1 MEIPEESRTLAEQA
15 RQPAGRPPQRKPMRR
30 TLLLSLLL
38 LATSAPA
45 QDKKSPR
52 DASLGKKSSTAVID
66 KSLAGDISRKK
77 EKAEAAAPALQY
89 DQFRLGVEGQVASK
103 RREQI
108 ESLKKIISLS
118 ADSKEQPSLLFR
130 LGELYWEES
139 KYYFFEANRKDDDL
153 LVAMNANDAAGQ
165 SKAKAAKA
173 ELTARSKQY
182 GKLALEQYTKIVQNY
197 PDFERSDE
205 VLFFLG
211 TNLMEDGQDRKALVA
226 FKRLI
231 EKFPQSKY
239 MPDTYFAFG
248 EYYFNNS
255 KGKRPDLE
263 RALAAYKKAAEYT
276 ESQVYA
282 FALYKQ
288 GWCHFNLADYQNA
301 KDKWKAVVLYGELAG
316 PAAGTDK
323 DAPVNKKGNSLV
335 REARQDYVRAYARE
349 GDVMLAREDFSKVA
363 TNPED
368 RFGMMRSLANLYYS
382 DGKDRE
388 AAITYNALIKEKPLS
403 PEAPGFQGRIVDI
416 VLRMGNKDRTVT
428 QVRRLV
434 KIMKEVESSGVIKD
448 EKDKKALAEAK
459 DLSERTLSNL
469 AVTWHN
475 EAKKTREEATFGYAD
490 MIYSDYLTLFPDS
503 PKAYDLRFFW
513 AELLNDNLQKYDKA
527 AANYTLVTLQD
538 VKLLEAKDEQGN
550 PKPGKPGKW
559 LNNAAYN
566 AVLAYD
572 EVVKDG
578 ESKGLFKDDVS
589 KDIRKKATIPQ
600 ARKDLLEA
608 CERYL
613 KYVPKGDKRVE
624 IAFKAANIYYRHN
637 HFDEAVLR
645 FSEIALGSPEYKF
658 ESGERAGEVAANL
671 VLDSYNLLEDWAKVN
686 EWARRFYNNDKLATG
701 KFREELSK
709 VIEQSAFKLVSA
721 LEAKNQFAKAAEA
734 YLSFVADFPQTE
746 IADVA
751 LFNASVDYYKAKML
765 DKAIQVRK
773 DIIERYPTSR
783 FVPECIYNNAEAL
796 EAIGDFRES
805 GDVYEQ
811 YVDGYEASKSGKT
824 VARAAPAKKPAK
836 GKKGKKGKDKDD
848 DVVVSNRPGAPQKW
862 EESKAQVALFNA
874 ATYREGLGEYKA
886 ALALRE
892 RYLTLWPKAKDAE
905 DVFLSIVDLH
915 EKSGNYIKAMSLLE
929 EYERQYQ
936 SKPSKFLMAEG
947 RIVDIYEKK
956 LQRPRDTERLYTRI
970 LEYYEKLPRR
980 LQQSLEKNALPA
992 VARAQFRS
1000 VEPDYQFFSRLK
1012 LSWGRPPSPD
1022 KLKASI
1028 AEKNNSRE
1036 VVEKKYVQ
1044 TVSIGAAEP
1053 AICALHRLGMVYD
1066 NFADRIGNAPMP
1078 PGIDEETEGALRE
1091 EFGNQALPLKEK
1103 AAEAFMTAVAK
1114 SQELGV
1120 YNDCAA
1126 ESLKMLRTT
1135 YRPEQFPTMVEEKV
1149 ALTKG
1154 RDLAIGGDML
1164 AKIQDIPPPPVEV
1177 AEGEKDT
1184 KQEVVEDVSDLAKR
1198 LQQQTATQVDGP
1210 AAPTKEGTPKT
1221 KAGTDDQEPE
1231 DFL

>member
-1 MEIPEESRTLAEQA
+1 
-15 RQPAGRPPQRKPMRR
+15 MRR

-38 LATSAPA
+38 LATAADA

-52 DASLGKKSSTAVID
+52 DANLGKKSSTAVVD

-77 EKAEAAAPALQY
+77 EKQDNAPALQY
-89 DQFRLGVEGQVASK
+89 DQFRLGVETQVASK

-118 ADSKEQPSLLFR
+118 ADPKEQPSLLFR

-139 KYYFFEANRKDDDL
+139 KFYFFEANRKDDELID
-153 LVAMNANDAAGQ
+153 AMNRGDTAAQ
-165 SKAKAAKA
+165 NRAKAGKA
-173 ELTARSKQY
+173 ELLTRMKQY
-182 GKLALEQYTKIVQNY
+182 GKLALEQYTKIVQEY

-211 TNLMEDGQDRKALVA
+211 TYLMEDNQDRKALVA
-226 FKRLI
+226 FKRLV
-231 EKFPQSKY
+231 EKYPKSKY
-239 MPDTYFAFG
+239 IPDAHLAFG

-255 KGKRPDLE
+255 KGKRAELE
-263 RALAAYKKAAEYT
+263 KALDSYKKAAEFP

-288 GWCHFNLADYQNA
+288 GWCYFNLADYPNA

-316 PAAGTDK
+316 AQAVEK
-323 DAPVNKKGNSLV
+323 DGGKKGGSSLV
-335 REARQDYVRAYARE
+335 REARTDYVRAYARE

-363 TNPED
+363 TNPDD
-368 RFGMMRSLANLYYS
+368 RFAMMRTLANMYYG

-388 AAITYNALIKEKPLS
+388 AAITYNSLIKEKPLS

-416 VLRMGNKDRTVT
+416 VLRMGNKERTVT

-434 KIMKEVESSGVIKD
+434 KIMKDVESSGVIKE

-459 DLSERTLSNL
+459 DLAERSLSNL

-490 MIYSDYLTLFPDS
+490 MIYSDYLTLFPES

-527 AANYTLVTLQD
+527 AANYTLVVLQD
-538 VKLLEAKDEQGN
+538 VKQLEAKDEQGN

-572 EVVKDG
+572 EMVKDA
-578 ESKGLFKDDVS
+578 EAKGLFKAEDTKDV
-589 KDIRKKATIPQ
+589 RKKATIPQ
-600 ARKDLLEA
+600 AKKDLLEA

-613 KYVPKGDKRVE
+613 KYVTKGDKRVE

-645 FSEIALGSPEYKF
+645 FSEIALGSPDHKF
-658 ESGERAGEVAANL
+658 ETGERAGEIAANL
-671 VLDSYNLLEDWAKVN
+671 VLDSYNLIEDWAKVN

-701 KFREELSK
+701 KFRDELSK
-709 VIEQSAFKLVSA
+709 VIEQSAFKLVSQ
-721 LEAKNQFAKAAEA
+721 LEAKGQFAKAAEA

-765 DKAIQVRK
+765 DKAIQVRQR
-773 DIIERYPTSR
+773 IIEQYPSSR

-796 EAIGDFRES
+796 EAIGDFQES
-805 GDVYEQ
+805 ADVYEQ
-811 YVDGYEASKSGKT
+811 YVRGYEASKNGGS
-824 VARAAPAKKPAK
+824 VARAAPARAA
-836 GKKGKKGKDKDD
+836 KKGKGGNAAAPVSDK
-848 DVVVSNRPGAPQKW
+848 PGQPQKW

-874 ATYREGLGEYKA
+874 ATYREGLGQYKQ

-892 RYLTLWPKAKDAE
+892 HYLMLWPKAKDAE
-905 DVFLSIVDLH
+905 DILLSIITLH
-915 EKSGNYIKAMSLLE
+915 EKTGNYFKAIAQLE
-929 EYERQYQ
+929 EYERLYMR
-936 SKPSKFLMAEG
+936 SPSKFLMAEG
-947 RIVDIYEKK
+947 RIVDIYENKVHRQK
-956 LQRPRDTERLYTRI
+956 DTERLYSRI
-970 LEYYEKLPRR
+970 LDYYEKLPRR
-980 LQQSLEKNALPA
+980 LQQSLEKPALEA
-992 VARAQFRS
+992 VGRAQYRS
-1000 VEPDYQFFSRLK
+1000 VDPDFQFYSRLK

-1028 AEKNNSRE
+1028 KEKNDSRA

-1044 TVSIGAAEP
+1044 TVQIGAAEP
-1053 AICALHRLGMVYD
+1053 AICALNRIGLIYD
-1066 NFADRIGNAPMP
+1066 NFADKIINAPMP
-1078 PGIDEETEGALRE
+1078 PGIDEETEMALRD
-1091 EFGNQALPLKEK
+1091 EFNNQAQPLKDS
-1103 AAEAFMTAVAK
+1103 ATEAFANAVAK
-1114 SQELGV
+1114 SRELDV
-1120 YNDCAA
+1120 FNECAA
-1126 ESLKMLRTT
+1126 QSLKMLRDT
-1135 YRPEQFPTMVEEKV
+1135 YRPDQYPSMLEEKV
-1149 ALTKG
+1149 ALSKG
-1154 RDLAIGGDML
+1154 RDLAIGGDL
-1164 AKIQDIPPPPVEV
+1164 LTAIQDVPPPVVETATVEKDQTQEV
-1177 AEGEKDT
+1177 A
-1184 KQEVVEDVSDLAKR
+1184 EDVSDLAKR

-1210 AAPTKEGTPKT
+1210 SAPTKEGTPK

>member
-1 MEIPEESRTLAEQA
+1 
-15 RQPAGRPPQRKPMRR
+15 MRR

-38 LATSAPA
+38 LASVANA
-45 QDKKSPR
+45 QDKKAPR
-52 DASLGKKSSTAVID
+52 DANLGKKSSTAVVD

-77 EKAEAAAPALQY
+77 EKQETAPALQY

-118 ADSKEQPSLLFR
+118 ADPKEQPSLLFR

-139 KYYFFEANRKDDDL
+139 KFYFFEANRKDDEL
-153 LVAMNANDAAGQ
+153 IEAMNRGDAAAQ
-165 SKAKAAKA
+165 NRAKAGKA
-173 ELTARSKQY
+173 ELLTRQKQY
-182 GKLALEQYTKIVQNY
+182 GKLALEQYTKIVQEY

-211 TNLMEDGQDRKALVA
+211 TYLMEDGQDRKALVA
-226 FKRLI
+226 FKRLV
-231 EKFPQSKY
+231 EKHPKSKY
-239 MPDTYFAFG
+239 IPDAYLAFG

-255 KGKRPDLE
+255 KGKHADLE
-263 RALAAYKKAAEYT
+263 KALAAYKKAAEYP

-288 GWCHFNLADYQNA
+288 GWCYFNLADYTNA
-301 KDKWKAVVLYGELAG
+301 KDKWKSVVLYGELAG
-316 PAAGTDK
+316 AQAVEK
-323 DAPVNKKGNSLV
+323 DGGKNKKGSSLV
-335 REARQDYVRAYARE
+335 REARTDYVRAYARE

-363 TNPED
+363 TNPDD
-368 RFGMMRSLANLYYS
+368 RFAMMRTLANMYYG

-388 AAITYNALIKEKPLS
+388 AAITYNSLIKEKPLS

-416 VLRMGNKDRTVT
+416 VLRMGNKERTVT

-434 KIMKEVESSGVIKD
+434 KIMKEVESSGVIKED
-448 EKDKKALAEAK
+448 KDKKALAEAK

-490 MIYSDYLTLFPDS
+490 MIYSDYLTLFPES

-527 AANYTLVTLQD
+527 AANYTLVVLQD
-538 VKLLEAKDEQGN
+538 VKQLEAKDDKGA

-572 EVVKDG
+572 EMVKDA
-578 ESKGLFKDDVS
+578 EAKGVFKDDVS
-589 KDIRKKATIPQ
+589 KDIRKKAAIPQ
-600 ARKDLLEA
+600 AKKDLLEA

-613 KYVPKGDKRVE
+613 KYVPKGDKQVE

-645 FSEIALGSPEYKF
+645 FSEIALGRPDYKF
-658 ESGERAGEVAANL
+658 ESGERAGEIAANL
-671 VLDSYNLLEDWAKVN
+671 ILDSYNLLEDWSKVN
-686 EWARRFYNNDKLATG
+686 EWARRFYNNEKLATG
-701 KFREELSK
+701 KFREDLSK
-709 VIEQSAFKLVSA
+709 VIEQSAFKLVSQ

-765 DKAIQVRK
+765 DKAIQVRQR
-773 DIIERYPTSR
+773 IIEQYPASR

-796 EAIGDFRES
+796 EAVGDFAES
-805 GDVYEQ
+805 ADVYEQ
-811 YVDGYEASKSGKT
+811 YVRGYEASLSGGKAF
-824 VARAAPAKKPAK
+824 VAKKAPARG
-836 GKKGKKGKDKDD
+836 GKKGKAAPAPVSDK
-848 DVVVSNRPGAPQKW
+848 PGQPQKW

-874 ATYREGLGEYKA
+874 ATYREGLAQFKQ

-892 RYLTLWPKAKDAE
+892 HYLQLWPKAKDAE
-905 DVFLSIVDLH
+905 DILLSIITLH
-915 EKSGNYIKAMSLLE
+915 EKAGNYYKAIAQLE
-929 EYERQYQ
+929 EYERLYMR
-936 SKPSKFLMAEG
+936 SPSKFLMAEG
-947 RIVDIYEKK
+947 RIVDIYENKVRK
-956 LQRPRDTERLYTRI
+956 AKDTERLYSRI
-970 LEYYEKLPRR
+970 LDYYEKLPRR
-980 LQQSLEKNALPA
+980 LQQSLEKPALEA
-992 VARAQFRS
+992 VGRAQYRS
-1000 VEPDYQFFSRLK
+1000 VEQDYQFYARLK
-1012 LSWGRPPSPD
+1012 LTWGRPPSPD

-1028 AEKNNSRE
+1028 KEKNDSRA

-1044 TVSIGAAEP
+1044 TVQIGAAEP
-1053 AICALHRLGMVYD
+1053 AICALNRIALAYD
-1066 NFADRIGNAPMP
+1066 NFADKIINAPMP
-1078 PGIDEETEGALRE
+1078 PGIDEETEMALRD
-1091 EFGNQALPLKEK
+1091 EFNNQAQPLKDS
-1103 AAEAFMTAVAK
+1103 AAETFASAVAK
-1114 SQELGV
+1114 SRELDV
-1120 YNDCAA
+1120 FNDCSA
-1126 ESLKMLRTT
+1126 ESLKMLRNT
-1135 YRPEQFPTMVEEKV
+1135 YRPDQFPTMVEEKV
-1149 ALTKG
+1149 ALSKG
-1154 RDLAIGGDML
+1154 RDLAIGGDL
-1164 AKIQDIPPPPVEV
+1164 LTAIQGVPPPVVE
-1177 AEGEKDT
+1177 AATDDKGKTE
-1184 KQEVVEDVSDLAKR
+1184 EVVEDVTDLAKR

-1210 AAPTKEGTPKT
+1210 SAPTKEGTPK
-1221 KAGTDDQEPE
+1221 KAGKDDQEPE

>member
-1 MEIPEESRTLAEQA
+1 
-15 RQPAGRPPQRKPMRR
+15 MRR

-38 LATSAPA
+38 MASMAHA
-45 QDKKSPR
+45 QEKKAPR
-52 DASLGKKSSTAVID
+52 DANLGKKSSTAVVD

-77 EKAEAAAPALQY
+77 EKQDNAPALQY

-118 ADSKEQPSLLFR
+118 ADAKEQPALLFR

-139 KYYFFEANRKDDDL
+139 KYYFFEANRKDDEL
-153 LVAMNANDAAGQ
+153 IEAMNRGDSAAQ
-165 SKAKAAKA
+165 SRAKAGKA
-173 ELTARSKQY
+173 ELLTRQKQY
-182 GKLALEQYTKIVQNY
+182 GKLALEQYTKIVQDY

-211 TNLMEDGQDRKALVA
+211 TYLMEDGQDRKALVA
-226 FKRLI
+226 FKRLV
-231 EKFPQSKY
+231 EKFPKSKY
-239 MPDTYFAFG
+239 IPDAYLAFG

-255 KGKRPDLE
+255 KGKRADLE
-263 RALAAYKKAAEYT
+263 KALAAYKKAAEYP

-288 GWCHFNLADYQNA
+288 GWCYFNLADYTNA

-316 PAAGTDK
+316 AQNIEK
-323 DAPVNKKGNSLV
+323 DGNAKKTNSLA
-335 REARQDYVRAYARE
+335 REARTDYVRAYARE

-363 TNPED
+363 SNPED
-368 RFGMMRSLANLYYS
+368 RFAMMRTLANMYYG

-388 AAITYNALIKEKPLS
+388 AAITYNSLIKEKPLS

-416 VLRMGNKDRTVT
+416 VLRMGNKERTVT

-434 KIMKEVESSGVIKD
+434 KIMKEVEGSGVIKD
-448 EKDKKALAEAK
+448 DKDKKALAEAK

-490 MIYSDYLTLFPDS
+490 MIYSDYLTLFPES

-513 AELLNDNLQKYDKA
+513 AELLNDNLQKFDKA
-527 AANYTLVTLQD
+527 AANYTLVVLQD

-572 EVVKDG
+572 EMVKDA
-578 ESKGLFKDDVS
+578 ESKGAFKDVDT
-589 KDIRKKATIPQ
+589 KDIRKKAAIPQ
-600 ARKDLLEA
+600 GKKDLLEA

-613 KYVPKGDKRVE
+613 KYVTKGDKRVE

-658 ESGERAGEVAANL
+658 ESGERAAEIAANL

-686 EWARRFYNNDKLATG
+686 EWARRFYNNDKLAVG
-701 KFREELSK
+701 KFREDLSK
-709 VIEQSAFKLVSA
+709 VIEQSAFKLVSQ

-765 DKAIQVRK
+765 DKAIQVRQR
-773 DIIERYPTSR
+773 IIEQYPASR

-796 EAIGDFRES
+796 EAIGDFSEAA
-805 GDVYEQ
+805 DVYEQ
-811 YVDGYEASKSGKT
+811 YVNGYEASLSGGGKVV
-824 VARAAPAKKPAK
+824 VAKKAAPAR
-836 GKKGKKGKDKDD
+836 GKKGKGKGKAAAST
-848 DVVVSNRPGAPQKW
+848 VVSDKPGQPQKW

-874 ATYREGLGEYKA
+874 ATYREGLGQFKA

-892 RYLTLWPKAKDAE
+892 RYLTVWPKAKDAE
-905 DVFLSIVDLH
+905 DIYLSIVDLH
-915 EKSGNYIKAMSLLE
+915 VKTGNYNKAMGQLE
-929 EYERQYQ
+929 EYERQYIR
-936 SKPSKFLMAEG
+936 SPSKVLMAEG
-947 RIVDIYEKK
+947 RIADIFENKMRK
-956 LQRPRDTERLYTRI
+956 ERDTARLYGRI
-970 LEYYEKLPRR
+970 LDYYEKLPRR
-980 LQQSLEKNALPA
+980 MQQSLEKPALEA
-992 VARAQFRS
+992 VARAQYRS
-1000 VEPDYQFFSRLK
+1000 VEPDFQFYSRLK

-1022 KLKASI
+1022 KLKGSI

-1044 TVSIGAAEP
+1044 TVSLGAAEP
-1053 AICALHRLGMVYD
+1053 AICALHRIGLIYD
-1066 NFADRIGNAPMP
+1066 NFADKISNAPMP

-1091 EFGNQALPLKEK
+1091 EFGNQSLPLKEK
-1103 AAEAFMTAVAK
+1103 AAEAFSTAVAK
-1114 SQELGV
+1114 SRELSV
-1120 YNDCAA
+1120 FNSCAA
-1126 ESLKMLRTT
+1126 ESLKMLRDT

-1149 ALTKG
+1149 ALSKG
-1154 RDLAIGGDML
+1154 RDLAIGGDLL
-1164 AKIQDIPPPPVEV
+1164 AAIQDVPPPVVE
-1177 AEGEKDT
+1177 AAQDDKSKTE
-1184 KQEVVEDVSDLAKR
+1184 EVVEDVSDLAKR

-1210 AAPTKEGTPKT
+1210 AAPTKEGTPRKS
-1221 KAGTDDQEPE
+1221 AVDDQEPE
-1231 DFL
+1231 DFLK

>member
-15 RQPAGRPPQRKPMRR
+15 REPAGRTQQRKPMRR

-38 LATSAPA
+38 LASVANA
-45 QDKKSPR
+45 QDKKAPR
-52 DASLGKKSSTAVID
+52 DANLGKKSSTAVVD

-77 EKAEAAAPALQY
+77 EKQDNAPALQY
-89 DQFRLGVEGQVASK
+89 DQFRLGVETQVASK

-118 ADSKEQPSLLFR
+118 ADPKEQPALLFR

-139 KYYFFEANRKDDDL
+139 KFYFFEANRKDDEL
-153 LVAMNANDAAGQ
+153 LEAMNRGDSAGQ
-165 SKAKAAKA
+165 SRAKAGKA
-173 ELTARSKQY
+173 ELLTRQKQY
-182 GKLALEQYTKIVQNY
+182 GKLALEQYTKIVQEY

-211 TNLMEDGQDRKALVA
+211 TYLMEDGQDRKALVA
-226 FKRLI
+226 FKRLV
-231 EKFPQSKY
+231 EKHPKSKY
-239 MPDTYFAFG
+239 IPDAYLAFG
-248 EYYFNNS
+248 EYYFNSS
-255 KGKRPDLE
+255 KGKRAELE
-263 RALAAYKKAAEYT
+263 KALAAYKKAAEFP

-288 GWCHFNLADYQNA
+288 GWCYFNLADYANA
-301 KDKWKAVVLYGELAG
+301 KDKWKTVVLYGELAG
-316 PAAGTDK
+316 AQAVEK
-323 DAPVNKKGNSLV
+323 DGNAKKSSSLV
-335 REARQDYVRAYARE
+335 REARTDYVRAYARE

-363 TNPED
+363 TNPDD
-368 RFGMMRSLANLYYS
+368 RFAMMRTLANMYYG

-388 AAITYNALIKEKPLS
+388 AAITYNSLIKEKPLS

-416 VLRMGNKDRTVT
+416 VLRMGNKERTVT

-434 KIMKEVESSGVIKD
+434 KIMKEVEGSGVIKE

-459 DLSERTLSNL
+459 DLAERTLSNL

-490 MIYSDYLTLFPDS
+490 MIYSDYLTLFPES
-503 PKAYDLRFFW
+503 TKAYDLRFFW

-527 AANYTLVTLQD
+527 AANYTLVVLQD
-538 VKLLEAKDEQGN
+538 VKQLEAKDEQGN

-572 EVVKDG
+572 EMVKDA
-578 ESKGLFKDDVS
+578 ESKGMFKAEDTKDV
-589 KDIRKKATIPQ
+589 RKKATIPQ
-600 ARKDLLEA
+600 AKKDLLEA

-613 KYVPKGDKRVE
+613 KYVPKGDKKVE

-645 FSEIALGSPEYKF
+645 FSEIALGHPDYKF
-658 ESGERAGEVAANL
+658 ETGERAGEIAANL
-671 VLDSYNLLEDWAKVN
+671 VLDSYNLVEDWSKVN
-686 EWARRFYNNDKLATG
+686 EWARRFYNNEKLATG
-701 KFREELSK
+701 KFREDLSK
-709 VIEQSAFKLVSA
+709 VIEQSAFKLVSQ

-765 DKAIQVRK
+765 DKAIQVRQR
-773 DIIERYPTSR
+773 IIEQYPSSR

-796 EAIGDFRES
+796 EAIGDFQES
-805 GDVYEQ
+805 ADVYEQ
-811 YVDGYEASKSGKT
+811 YVRGYEASKNGGGS
-824 VARAAPAKKPAK
+824 VARAAPARAA
-836 GKKGKKGKDKDD
+836 KKGKGKGKAAPAP
-848 DVVVSNRPGAPQKW
+848 VSTKPGQPQKW

-874 ATYREGLGEYKA
+874 ATYREGLGQFKQ
-886 ALALRE
+886 ALSLRE
-892 RYLTLWPKAKDAE
+892 HYLELWPKAKDAE
-905 DVFLSIVDLH
+905 DILLSIITLH
-915 EKSGNYIKAMSLLE
+915 EKTGNYFKAIAQLE
-929 EYERQYQ
+929 EYERLYMR
-936 SKPSKFLMAEG
+936 SPSKFLMAEG
-947 RIVDIYEKK
+947 RIVDIYENKVRRAK
-956 LQRPRDTERLYTRI
+956 DTERLYARI
-970 LEYYEKLPRR
+970 LDYYEKLPRR
-980 LQQSLEKNALPA
+980 LQQSLEKPALEA
-992 VARAQFRS
+992 VGRAQYRS
-1000 VEPDYQFFSRLK
+1000 VEQDFQHYSRLK

-1028 AEKNNSRE
+1028 REKNDSRA

-1044 TVSIGAAEP
+1044 TVQIGAAEP
-1053 AICALHRLGMVYD
+1053 AICALTRIGLIYD
-1066 NFADRIGNAPMP
+1066 NFADKISNAPMP
-1078 PGIDEETEGALRE
+1078 PGIDEETENALRD
-1091 EFGNQALPLKEK
+1091 EFANQAQPLKDS
-1103 AAEAFMTAVAK
+1103 AAEAFGNAVAK
-1114 SQELGV
+1114 SRELDV
-1120 YNDCAA
+1120 FNSCAS
-1126 ESLKMLRTT
+1126 ESLKMLRDT
-1135 YRPEQFPTMVEEKV
+1135 YRPELFPTMFEEKV
-1149 ALTKG
+1149 ALSKG
-1154 RDLAIGGDML
+1154 RDLAIGGDVL
-1164 AKIQDIPPPPVEV
+1164 AAIQDVPPPVVETAS
-1177 AEGEKDT
+1177 AEQGKT
-1184 KQEVVEDVSDLAKR
+1184 QEEVEDVSDLAKR

-1210 AAPTKEGTPKT
+1210 SAPTKEGTPK

>member
-1 MEIPEESRTLAEQA
+1 
-15 RQPAGRPPQRKPMRR
+15 MRR

-45 QDKKSPR
+45 QEKKSPR
-52 DASLGKKSSTAVID
+52 DANLGKKSTTAVID

-77 EKAEAAAPALQY
+77 EKAESAAPALQY

-103 RREQI
+103 RHEQI

-139 KYYFFEANRKDDDL
+139 KYYFFDANRKDDDL
-153 LVAMNANDAAGQ
+153 LVAMNAGDAAGQ
-165 SKAKAAKA
+165 TRAKAAKA
-173 ELTARSKQY
+173 ELLTRSKQY

-231 EKFPQSKY
+231 EKFPKSRY

-248 EYYFNNS
+248 EYFFNNS

-263 RALAAYKKAAEYT
+263 KALAAYKKASEYP

-301 KDKWKAVVLYGELAG
+301 KDKWKAVVLFGELSGNAPAG
-316 PAAGTDK
+316 SDVAA
-323 DAPVNKKGNSLV
+323 NKKANSLV

-349 GDVMLAREDFSKVA
+349 GEVMLAREDFSKVA

-368 RFGMMRSLANLYYS
+368 RFTMMKGLANLYYA

-388 AAITYNALIKEKPLS
+388 AAITYNTLIKEKPLS

-448 EKDKKALAEAK
+448 DKDKKALSEAK
-459 DLSERTLSNL
+459 DLAERTLSNL

-572 EVVKDG
+572 EMVKDA
-578 ESKGLFKDDVS
+578 ESKGLFKDEVS
-589 KDIRKKATIPQ
+589 KDIRKKSSIPQ
-600 ARKDLLEA
+600 AKKDLLEA

-613 KYVPKGDKRVE
+613 KYVAKGDKRVE

-645 FSEIALGSPEYKF
+645 FSEIALGTPDYKF
-658 ESGERAGEVAANL
+658 DTGERAGEVAANL

-701 KFREELSK
+701 KFRDELSK
-709 VIEQSAFKLVSA
+709 VIEQSAFKLVSQ
-721 LEAKNQFAKAAEA
+721 LEAKGQFAKAADA

-765 DKAIQVRK
+765 DKAIQVRQ
-773 DIIERYPTSR
+773 DIIDRYPGSR
-783 FVPECIYNNAEAL
+783 FVPECLYNNAEAL

-805 GDVYEQ
+805 GGVYEK
-811 YVDGYEASKSGKT
+811 YVDGYEASKNGTS
-824 VARAAPAKKPAK
+824 VARAAPRKVA
-836 GKKGKKGKDKDD
+836 KKGKGKGKD
-848 DVVVSNRPGAPQKW
+848 VVVNDRPGAPQKW

-874 ATYREGLGEYKA
+874 ATYREGLGEFKA

-892 RYLTLWPKAKDAE
+892 RYLMLWPKAKDAE

-915 EKSGNYIKAMSLLE
+915 EKSGNYNKAMSLLE

-936 SKPSKFLMAEG
+936 GKPSKFLMAEG

-956 LQRPRDTERLYTRI
+956 LQRPRDTERLYSRI
-970 LEYYEKLPRR
+970 LKFFEELPRR
-980 LQQSLEKNALPA
+980 QQQSLEKSALAP

-1000 VEPDYQFFSRLK
+1000 VEPDFQHYSRLK

-1028 AEKNNSRE
+1028 ADKNSSRE
-1036 VVEKKYVQ
+1036 VVEKKYTQ
-1044 TVSIGAAEP
+1044 TVTLGAAEP
-1053 AICALHRLGMVYD
+1053 AICALHRLGLVYD
-1066 NFADRIGNAPMP
+1066 NFADKISNAPMP

-1091 EFGNQALPLKEK
+1091 EFGNQALPIKEK
-1103 AAEAFMTAVAK
+1103 AAEMFTTAVAK
-1114 SQELGV
+1114 SQELSV

-1154 RDLAIGGDML
+1154 RDLAIGGDLL
-1164 AKIQDIPPPPVEV
+1164 AAIQDIPPPPVEV
-1177 AEGEKDT
+1177 AEGQKDT
-1184 KQEVVEDVSDLAKR
+1184 QKEAVEDVSDLAKR

-1210 AAPTKEGTPKT
+1210 AAPTKEGTPKK
-1221 KAGTDDQEPE
+1221 KAGTDEQEPE

>member
-1 MEIPEESRTLAEQA
+1 
-15 RQPAGRPPQRKPMRR
+15 MRR
-30 TLLLSLLL
+30 KLLLSLLL
-38 LATSAPA
+38 LASSVEA
-45 QDKKSPR
+45 QEKKTPR
-52 DASLGKKSSTAVID
+52 DAKLVKKSSTAIVD

-77 EKAEAAAPALQY
+77 EKQDNAPALQY

-118 ADSKEQPSLLFR
+118 ADPREQPALLFR
-130 LGELYWEES
+130 LGELYMEES
-139 KYYFFEANRKDDDL
+139 KYYFFDANRKDDDL
-153 LVAMNANDAAGQ
+153 IVAMNAGDAAGQ
-165 SKAKAAKA
+165 TRAKAAKA
-173 ELTARSKQY
+173 ELLQRSKQY
-182 GKLALEQYTKIVQNY
+182 GKLAQDQYTKIVKDY

-211 TNLMEDGQDRKALVA
+211 TSLMEDGQDRKALVVL
-226 FKRLI
+226 KRLI
-231 EKFPQSKY
+231 DKHPKSKY
-239 MPDTYFAFG
+239 VPDTHFAFG

-255 KGKRPDLE
+255 KGRPAELE
-263 RALAAYKKAAEYT
+263 KALASYKKAAEFT
-276 ESQVYA
+276 DSQVYA

-288 GWCHFNLADYQNA
+288 AWCHFNLTDYTSA
-301 KDKWKAVVLYGELAG
+301 KDKWKAVVLFGELAG
-316 PAAGTDK
+316 SQAVAK
-323 DAPVNKKGNSLV
+323 DPNAPVNKKGNSLV

-363 TNPED
+363 TNPDD
-368 RFGMMRSLANLYYS
+368 RFAMMKSLANLYYA

-434 KIMKEVESSGVIKD
+434 KIMKEVEGSGMIKE
-448 EKDKKALAEAK
+448 EKDQKALAEAK
-459 DLSERTLSNL
+459 DLAERTLSNL

-550 PKPGKPGKW
+550 PTPGKPGKW

-566 AVLAYD
+566 AILAYD
-572 EVVKDG
+572 EMVKDG
-578 ESKGLFKDDVS
+578 ESKGLYKDDVS
-589 KDIRKKATIPQ
+589 KDIRKKGTIPPGK
-600 ARKDLLEA
+600 KDLLEA

-637 HFDEAVLR
+637 HFDEAVGR
-645 FSEIALGSPEYKF
+645 FSEIALTSPDYKF
-658 ESGERAGEVAANL
+658 ETGERAGEVAANL
-671 VLDSYNLLEDWAKVN
+671 VLDSYNLLEDWSKVN
-686 EWARRFYNNDKLATG
+686 EWARRFYNTEKLATP

-709 VIEQSAFKLVSA
+709 VIEQSAFKLVSQ
-721 LEAKNQFAKAAEA
+721 LEAKNQFAKAADA

-765 DKAIQVRK
+765 DNAIQVRQG
-773 DIIERYPTSR
+773 IIERYPTSR

-811 YVDGYEASKSGKT
+811 YVRGYEASKSGAP
-824 VARAAPAKKPAK
+824 VARAAA
-836 GKKGKKGKDKDD
+836 KKGKGA
-848 DVVVSNRPGAPQKW
+848 VVSDKPGAPQKW

-874 ATYREGLGEYKA
+874 ATYREGLGDYKA

-905 DVFLSIVDLH
+905 DISLSIVDLH
-915 EKSGNYIKAMSLLE
+915 VATGNYTKALNLLE
-929 EYERQYQ
+929 EYERQNMR
-936 SKPSKFLMAEG
+936 SPSKMLMAEG
-947 RIVDIYEKK
+947 RIVDIYENKMK
-956 LQRPRDTERLYTRI
+956 RQGDTNRLYARI
-970 LEYYEKLPRR
+970 LDYYEKLPKR
-980 LQQSLEKNALPA
+980 LQQGLDKSALAP
-992 VARAQFRS
+992 VARAQYRS
-1000 VEPDYQFFSRLK
+1000 VEPDFQHYSRLK
-1012 LSWGRPPSPD
+1012 LSWGRPASPD

-1028 AEKNNSRE
+1028 AEKNASRE

-1044 TVSIGAAEP
+1044 TVSLGAADSG
-1053 AICALHRLGMVYD
+1053 ICALHRIGLIYD
-1066 NFADRIGNAPMP
+1066 NFADRMINVPMP

-1091 EFGNQALPLKEK
+1091 EFGNQALPIKDT
-1103 AAEAFMTAVAK
+1103 AANTLATAVAK
-1114 SQELGV
+1114 SHELGV
-1120 YNDCAA
+1120 YNDCFK
-1126 ESLKMLRTT
+1126 ESLKLLRTT
-1135 YRPEQFPTMVEEKV
+1135 YRPEQFPTMVEEK
-1149 ALTKG
+1149 APLTKG
-1154 RDLAIGGDML
+1154 LDLAIGGDML
-1164 AKIQDIPPPPVEV
+1164 AAIQDVPPPVVE
-1177 AEGEKDT
+1177 ANATEQNQ
-1184 KQEVVEDVSDLAKR
+1184 KQEAVEDVSDLAKR
-1198 LQQQTATQVDGP
+1198 LQQQTATQINGP

-1221 KAGTDDQEPE
+1221 KAGTDEQEPE

>member
-15 RQPAGRPPQRKPMRR
+15 REPAGRTQQRKPMRR

-38 LATSAPA
+38 LASVANA
-45 QDKKSPR
+45 QDKKAPR
-52 DASLGKKSSTAVID
+52 DANLGKKSSTAVVD

-77 EKAEAAAPALQY
+77 EKQDNAPALQY
-89 DQFRLGVEGQVASK
+89 DQFRLGVETQVASK

-118 ADSKEQPSLLFR
+118 ADPKEQPALLFR

-139 KYYFFEANRKDDDL
+139 KFYFFEANRKDDEL
-153 LVAMNANDAAGQ
+153 LEAMNRGDSAGQ
-165 SKAKAAKA
+165 SRAKAGKA
-173 ELTARSKQY
+173 ELLTRQKQY
-182 GKLALEQYTKIVQNY
+182 GKLALEQYTKIVQEY

-211 TNLMEDGQDRKALVA
+211 TYLMEDGQARKALVA
-226 FKRLI
+226 FKRLV
-231 EKFPQSKY
+231 EKYPKSKY
-239 MPDTYFAFG
+239 IPDAYLAFG
-248 EYYFNNS
+248 EYYFNSS
-255 KGKRPDLE
+255 KGKRADLE
-263 RALAAYKKAAEYT
+263 KALAAYKKAAEYP

-288 GWCHFNLADYQNA
+288 GWCYFNLADYANA
-301 KDKWKAVVLYGELAG
+301 KDKWKTVVLYGELAG
-316 PAAGTDK
+316 AQAVEK
-323 DAPVNKKGNSLV
+323 DGNAKKSNSLV
-335 REARQDYVRAYARE
+335 REARTDYVRAYARE

-363 TNPED
+363 TNPDD
-368 RFGMMRSLANLYYS
+368 RFAMMRTLANMYYG

-388 AAITYNALIKEKPLS
+388 AAITYNSLIKEKPLS

-416 VLRMGNKDRTVT
+416 VLRMGNKERTVT

-434 KIMKEVESSGVIKD
+434 KIMKEVEGSGVIKE

-459 DLSERTLSNL
+459 DLAERTLSNL

-490 MIYSDYLTLFPDS
+490 MIYSDYLTLFPES

-527 AANYTLVTLQD
+527 AANYTLVVLQD
-538 VKLLEAKDEQGN
+538 VKQLEAKDEQGK

-572 EVVKDG
+572 EMVKDA
-578 ESKGLFKDDVS
+578 EAKGMFKAEDT

-600 ARKDLLEA
+600 AKKDLLEA

-613 KYVPKGDKRVE
+613 KYVTKGDKRVE

-645 FSEIALGSPEYKF
+645 FSEIALGHPEYKF
-658 ESGERAGEVAANL
+658 ETGERAGEIAANL
-671 VLDSYNLLEDWAKVN
+671 VLDSYNLLEDWSKVN
-686 EWARRFYNNDKLATG
+686 EWARRFYNNDKLASG
-701 KFREELSK
+701 KFREDLSK
-709 VIEQSAFKLVSA
+709 VIEQSAFKLVSQ

-765 DKAIQVRK
+765 DKAIQVRQR
-773 DIIERYPTSR
+773 IIEQYPSSR

-796 EAIGDFRES
+796 EAIGDFQES
-805 GDVYEQ
+805 ADVYEQ
-811 YVDGYEASKSGKT
+811 YVRGYEASKNGGS
-824 VARAAPAKKPAK
+824 VARAAPARA
-836 GKKGKKGKDKDD
+836 KKGRGRGRAAAAP
-848 DVVVSNRPGAPQKW
+848 VSSKPGQPQKW
-862 EESKAQVALFNA
+862 DESKAQVALFNA
-874 ATYREGLGEYKA
+874 ATYREGLGQFKQ

-892 RYLTLWPKAKDAE
+892 HYLELWPKAKDAE
-905 DVFLSIVDLH
+905 DILLSIITLH
-915 EKSGNYIKAMSLLE
+915 EKTGNYFKAIGQLE
-929 EYERQYQ
+929 EYERLYMR
-936 SKPSKFLMAEG
+936 SPSKFLMAEG
-947 RIVDIYEKK
+947 RIVDIYENK
-956 LQRPRDTERLYTRI
+956 LRRARDTERLYNRI
-970 LEYYEKLPRR
+970 LDYYEKLPRR
-980 LQQSLEKNALPA
+980 LQQSLEKPALEA
-992 VARAQFRS
+992 VGRAQYRS
-1000 VEPDYQFFSRLK
+1000 VEPDFQFYSRLK

-1028 AEKNNSRE
+1028 REKNDSRAF
-1036 VVEKKYVQ
+1036 VEKKYVQ
-1044 TVSIGAAEP
+1044 TVQIGAAEP
-1053 AICALHRLGMVYD
+1053 AICALNRIGLIYD
-1066 NFADRIGNAPMP
+1066 NFADKISNAPMP
-1078 PGIDEETEGALRE
+1078 PGIDEETENALRD
-1091 EFGNQALPLKEK
+1091 EFANQAQPLKDS
-1103 AAEAFMTAVAK
+1103 AAEAFSNAVAK
-1114 SQELGV
+1114 SRELDV
-1120 YNDCAA
+1120 FNNCAA
-1126 ESLKMLRTT
+1126 ESLKMLRDT
-1135 YRPEQFPTMVEEKV
+1135 YRPELFPTMFEETV
-1149 ALTKG
+1149 ALSKG
-1154 RDLAIGGDML
+1154 RDLAIGGDVL
-1164 AKIQDIPPPPVEV
+1164 AAIQDVPPPVVET
-1177 AEGEKDT
+1177 ASSEQGKT
-1184 KQEVVEDVSDLAKR
+1184 QEVVEDVSDLARR

-1210 AAPTKEGTPKT
+1210 SAPTKEGTPKR
-1221 KAGTDDQEPE
+1221 AGTDEQEPE